1 VKRRQF
7 IVALGGVAATWP
19 VAARAQQ
26 PAKLPTTGFLVPGTP
41 ESHGKWVAAF
51 AQRLSELGWIE
62 GRTVAIEYRWAEGRN
77 ERMAE
82 IAAEFVRLKVDVIVT
97 SGNGA
102 IASRQATSVIPIVF
116 AAYGDPVADGIVAS
130 LARPGGNVTG
140 LTVQSTAEIAGKRL
154 DLLREVVPGF
164 RRLSIMA
171 NVGRL
176 AYQHELGELQAAV
189 SRFGLE
195 ATILEIRRAED
206 IAPAFEAVKNR
217 TDALYVFSE
226 PLTNANRVK
235 INTLALGARIPTIF
249 GFREFV
255 DAGGLMS
262 YGPNFADLFQHAA
275 DFVDKI
281 LRGAK
286 PADLPVQQPTKFDL
300 IVNLTTAKALGLS
313 IPESFLLRADEV
325 MNEAARVFRPCRIC
339 HGHVA
344 ARSARA
350 TTRKNSSHR
359 NSGDGVVIVEREK
372 SRRTAARL
380 ARIRVRRKPEL
391 YSGIP
396 VGRWRCRT
404 VSGPR

>member
-1 VKRRQF
+1 MRRREF
-7 IVALGGVAATWP
+7 ITLLGGTTVAWP
-19 VAARAQQ
+19 LTARAQQ
-26 PAKLPTTGFLVPGTP
+26 PPRLPTIGLLVPGTP

-51 AQRLSELGWIE
+51 AQRLSELSWIE

-102 IASRQATSVIPIVF
+102 IASKQATSTIPIVF
-116 AAYGDPVADGIVAS
+116 AAYSDPVAVGIVSS

-140 LTVQSTAEIAGKRL
+140 LTVQPTAELAGKRL

-164 RRLSIMA
+164 RRLSILA
-171 NVGRL
+171 NVGNRG
-176 AYQHELGELQAAV
+176 YQQEIGAIQTAV
-189 SRFGLE
+189 ARFGVE

-206 IAPAFEAVKNR
+206 IAPAFEAVKTR

-226 PLTNANRVK
+226 PLMNANRVR

-262 YGPNFADLFQHAA
+262 YGPNFADLFRHAA
-275 DFVDKI
+275 DLVDKI

-300 IVNLTTAKALGLS
+300 IINLTTAKALGLS
-313 IPESFLLRADEV
+313 VPESFLLRADEV
-325 MNEAARVFRPCRIC
+325 IE
-339 HGHVA
+339 
-344 ARSARA
+344 
-350 TTRKNSSHR
+350 
-359 NSGDGVVIVEREK
+359 
-372 SRRTAARL
+372 
-380 ARIRVRRKPEL
+380 
-391 YSGIP
+391 
-396 VGRWRCRT
+396 
-404 VSGPR
+404 